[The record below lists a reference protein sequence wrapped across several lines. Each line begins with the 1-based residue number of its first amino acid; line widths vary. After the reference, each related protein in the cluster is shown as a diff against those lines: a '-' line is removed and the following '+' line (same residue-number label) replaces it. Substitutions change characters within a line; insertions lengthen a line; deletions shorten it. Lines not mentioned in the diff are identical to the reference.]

1 VTPEVVG
8 QKQSEVFYSAFKN
21 GSPHYSITTLF
32 FSLVRLGQN
41 HPEPH
46 DRKLDFLTLLG
57 YRIAIFLKRFHF
69 KKERTNLL
77 NHG

>member
-41 HPEPH
+41 HPGRRRVSKNACGTPRRE
-46 DRKLDFLTLLG
+46 
-57 YRIAIFLKRFHF
+57 KR
-69 KKERTNLL
+69 RR
-77 NHG
+77 